1 MGANLTDPL
10 GSDLSCQDDLD
21 AGMAEVSGVALL
33 DEAAHRRIN
42 TPRGQLLTDPN
53 YGIDVFDLLNS
64 EGTPAQIAQIPG
76 FVDQELAKDERIASS
91 DSTLDTTVTPNA
103 LATVMQQ
110 GTAPFSL
117 TGPVSALGPSL
128 TSLPGLF
135 AAALAATTPAQLAA
149 LMTPPLGNS

>member
-21 AGMAEVSGVALL
+21 AGMAEVSGVVLL

-42 TPRGQLLTDPN
+42 TPRGQLLTEPN

-76 FVDQELAKDERIASS
+76 FVDQELVKDERIASS

-117 TGPVSALGPSL
+117 TGP
-128 TSLPGLF
+128 
-135 AAALAATTPAQLAA
+135 
-149 LMTPPLGNS
+149 